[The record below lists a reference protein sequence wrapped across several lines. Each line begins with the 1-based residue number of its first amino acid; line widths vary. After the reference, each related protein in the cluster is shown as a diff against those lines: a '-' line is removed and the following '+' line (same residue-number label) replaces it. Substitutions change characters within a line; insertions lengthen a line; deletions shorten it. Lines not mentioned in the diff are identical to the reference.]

1 MKCRNCSSL
10 LTTLFADLGSSP
22 PSNSYIKKEQLN
34 DPEATYPLKLFVC
47 NNCLLVQID
56 EIKKAEEIFC
66 DEYAYFSSYSNMWL
80 NHCQTY
86 TEMVTS
92 KYSITNHSFVIE
104 VASNDGYMLQYFL
117 EKNIPVLG
125 IEPTSGTAKA
135 AIEKGIPTRIDF
147 FSTQL
152 ASTLKA
158 EGITA
163 DLIIG
168 NNVLAH
174 IPDVHDFVNGL
185 RILLKDNGVI
195 TLEFPHLLKLI
206 EYSEFDT
213 IYHEHFSYFSLFSVS
228 DIMDRQNLTIFDVE
242 ELPTHGGS
250 LRLYVKHK
258 SDHSKQITNN
268 VKIILDKEYRA
279 GLLDIKGYLGFQ
291 EKMEQIKANLLS
303 FLYHCKEQGKS
314 VAAYGAAAKGNT
326 LLNYCGITT
335 DLIKFVVDRS
345 PHKQNKYLPG
355 SRIPIHDESAIVR
368 FKPDFILILPWN
380 IKEEIMGQLSYV
392 RQWGGQFVLAIPS
405 QNVL

>member
-47 NNCLLVQID
+47 NNCLLVQIE

-66 DEYAYFSSYSNMWL
+66 DEYAYFSSYSDMWL
-80 NHCQTY
+80 NHCRTY
-86 TEMVTS
+86 TEMVTE
-92 KYSITNHSFVIE
+92 KYGINNHSFVIE

-125 IEPTSGTAKA
+125 IEPTSGTAQA
-135 AIEKGIPTRIDF
+135 AIEKGTPTRIDF

-228 DIMDRQNLTIFDVE
+228 DIMDRQNLAIFNVE

-258 SDHSKQITNN
+258 SDHSKQITKN

-291 EKMEQIKANLLS
+291 EKMEQIKAKLLS
-303 FLYHCKEQGKS
+303 FLFSCKEQGKS

-380 IKEEIMGQLSYV
+380 IKEEIMQQLDYI
-392 RQWGGQFVLAIPS
+392 RKWEGQFVIAIP
-405 QNVL
+405 NLTIY